1 MSYTPARVTRWYPYQ
16 NKTMSRYFL
25 ELSYK
30 GTAYSGFQV
39 QDNAQTIQSEIE
51 KALRTLFR
59 QSFELTGSSRTDAG
73 VHANQN
79 FFHFDTGLE
88 ITAKHIYNMNA
99 LLPKDI
105 AVKGIY
111 AVPTTAHCRFDAV
124 AREYNYFIYSS
135 KDPFKN
141 DRAWLFPYPLDIESL
156 QQGARIL
163 MEYSDFTSFSKRNTQ
178 VKTFQCRIESSF
190 WEKEGDEL
198 VYQVKANRFLRG
210 MVRGL
215 VGTMLKLGRG
225 QITTEEFRE
234 VIEAKD
240 CSRADFSTP
249 PQGLFLNRVYY
260 NDTLK
265 PWLR

>member
-1 MSYTPARVTRWYPYQ
+1 MP
-16 NKTMSRYFL
+16 RYFL

-39 QDNAQTIQSEIE
+39 QDNAPTIQSEVE
-51 KALRTLFR
+51 KALQTLFR
-59 QSFELTGSSRTDAG
+59 QTFELTGSSRTDAG

-79 FFHFDTGLE
+79 FFHFDAELAL
-88 ITAKHIYNMNA
+88 TAKHIYNLNA
-99 LLPKDI
+99 LLPQDI

-111 AVPTTAHCRFDAV
+111 QVPETAHSRFDAV
-124 AREYNYFIYSS
+124 AREYKYFIYNR
-135 KDPFKN
+135 KDPFRN
-141 DRAWLFPYPLDIESL
+141 DRAWLFPYPLDIKLL
-156 QQGARIL
+156 QEGARIL

-178 VKTFQCRIESSF
+178 VKTFECCIEESE
-190 WEKEGDEL
+190 WYKEADTL
-198 VYQVKANRFLRG
+198 IYHVKANRFLRG

-215 VGTMLKLGRG
+215 VGTMLKLGRE
-225 QITTEEFRE
+225 QITIDEFKQI
-234 VIEAKD
+234 IEAKD

-265 PWLR
+265 PCLQ